1 MPLGVDIPVNEVKRY
16 MGYHG
21 DAEIT
26 PDIEAKID
34 KAIEQVSSQSHPR
47 IVMNEYLIDVTDKTV
62 VIHTGKEDLT
72 LESES
77 LCRNLS
83 GCRAAI
89 LLAATIGPSCDMLV
103 RRAVITSSADAA
115 MYQAAG
121 AAIGMKSL
129 SLGVHQAA
137 GAAAIEAF
145 LDSENDRL
153 KKEYEARDL
162 YLRPRF
168 SPGYGDLKLDHQKD
182 WFRLLDISKQIGI
195 ELTDSLLM
203 VPTKSVTA
211 IIGIGGNIKSTCG
224 SRCGSCNMHNTCEFS
239 KGRT

>member
-1 MPLGVDIPVNEVKRY
+1 MPLGVEIPVKEVQRY
-16 MGYHG
+16 MGYRG
-21 DAEIT
+21 ISDIT
-26 PDIEAKID
+26 PEMKSRID
-34 KAIEQVSSQSHPR
+34 KAIDNVSTQSHPR
-47 IVMNEYLIDVTDKTV
+47 IILKEFPIEVSETAV
-62 VIHTGKEDLT
+62 VIHAGTENVT

-83 GCRAAI
+83 GCMRAI

-103 RRAVITSSADAA
+103 RRAGVTSAADASI
-115 MYQAAG
+115 Y
-121 AAIGMKSL
+121 
-129 SLGVHQAA
+129 QAA

-153 KKEYEARDL
+153 KSEYEKDGL
-162 YLRPRF
+162 TLRPRF

-211 IIGIGGNIKSTCG
+211 IIGIGGDVRKPGCTGCG
-224 SRCGSCNMHNTCEFS
+224 GCNMKNTCEFS

>member
-1 MPLGVDIPVNEVKRY
+1 MPLGVDIPVKEVQRY

-21 DAEIT
+21 ISEIA
-26 PDIEAKID
+26 PDMQERIAK
-34 KAIEQVSSQSHPR
+34 AVEQVSSQSHPR
-47 IVMNEYLIDVTDKTV
+47 LVIKEFRISVSEKEV
-62 VIHTGKEDLT
+62 VIHADNEDVT

-83 GCRAAI
+83 GCKRAL

-103 RRAVITSSADAA
+103 RRAAVKSAADSAV
-115 MYQAAG
+115 Y
-121 AAIGMKSL
+121 
-129 SLGVHQAA
+129 QAA

-153 KKEYEARDL
+153 RKEYEAEDL

-182 WFRLLDISKQIGI
+182 WFRLLDISKQVGI

-211 IIGIGGNIKSTCG
+211 IIGIGGDKRKCCG
-224 SRCGSCNMHNTCEFS
+224 SGCGGCNMKNTCDYS
-239 KGRT
+239 KGKN

>member
-1 MPLGVDIPVNEVKRY
+1 MPLGVVIPVNEVKRY

-21 DAEIT
+21 AAEIT
-26 PDIEAKID
+26 PDIEAKIG
-34 KAIEQVSSQSHPR
+34 KAIDQVSSQSHPR
-47 IVMNEYLIDVTDKTV
+47 IVMNEYLIDVTDKAV
-62 VIHTGKEDLT
+62 VIHTGIEDLT

-103 RRAVITSSADAA
+103 RRAGITSSADAA
-115 MYQAAG
+115 MY
-121 AAIGMKSL
+121 
-129 SLGVHQAA
+129 QAA